1 MNPLLKNT
9 LAVVVGWLLGSVVNS
24 AIVMLNGKLIP
35 LPEGADVST
44 REGLRESMSLFEPI
58 HFLIPFLAHAL
69 GTLVG
74 AYIAARMTT
83 GNGMMQA
90 LVVGFLFFLGGIAAN
105 IFMLDGPLWFTLTD
119 LILAYFPMAYLG
131 AKLVGKKG

>member
-9 LAVVVGWLLGSVVNS
+9 LSVVGGWLLGSVVNS
-24 AIVMLNGKLIP
+24 GIIMLNGKLIP

-44 REGLRESMSLFEPI
+44 MEGLRESMSLFEPI

-74 AYIAARMTT
+74 AYIAARMAT
-83 GNGMMQA
+83 GTGMMQA
-90 LVVGFLFFLGGIAAN
+90 LVVGFLFFLGGIVAN
-105 IFMLDGPLWFTLTD
+105 IFMLDGPL
-119 LILAYFPMAYLG
+119 
-131 AKLVGKKG
+131 